1 MNTFGKRFALSSF
14 GESHGVAI
22 GGVIDGMPSNVE
34 INLEFLQNE
43 MSKRKPGGK
52 YATNRKE
59 DDKLRILSGVFEEN
73 GKLFSTGAS
82 IGFVI
87 ENTSQH
93 SKDYEN
99 IKELFRPGHGDFGY
113 FAKWGIRDYRGGGR
127 ASARETA
134 IRVAGGAFAQL
145 LLNHFGIEVK
155 SGVLSVGEI
164 GVGSVPSGSELL
176 GAVDFEN
183 AENSEIF
190 ALLPECEASQKE
202 LIKSCKDSGESV
214 GASVLSVAKGLFA
227 GLGEPMYDK
236 LDSKIAEA
244 MMSINGVKAVEI
256 GAGVA
261 ASKLRGSENNDELLP
276 AGRLRGSENNDELLP
291 AGRGEFGAMKAEFG
305 SNNAGG
311 VLAGISSGADL
322 VVLSHFKPTPSIFSE
337 QRTINKRGEAVK
349 FALVGRHDPCIGVR
363 GSVVA
368 TAMMRLVLADM
379 LLLGASSRL
388 EMLKRA
394 WSFA

>member
-22 GGVIDGMPSNVE
+22 GGVIDGMPAGVE
-34 INLEFLQNE
+34 IDLEFLQNE

-59 DDKLRILSGVFEEN
+59 DDALRILSGVFEEN
-73 GKLFSTGAS
+73 GRLFSTGAS
-82 IGFVI
+82 IGFMI

-113 FAKWGIRDYRGGGR
+113 FAKYGLRDHRGGGR

-134 IRVAGGAFAQL
+134 VRVAGGAFAQL
-145 LLNHFGIEVK
+145 VLREFDIEVA

-164 GVGSVPSGSELL
+164 GFKGEYSELL
-176 GAVDFEN
+176 SAADFEN
-183 AENSEIF
+183 ASSSEIF
-190 ALLPECEASQKE
+190 ALIKERESEQKE
-202 LIKSCKDSGESV
+202 LIKACKDSGESV

-236 LDSKIAEA
+236 LDSTVAAA

-261 ASKLRGSENNDELLP
+261 AS
-276 AGRLRGSENNDELLP
+276 RLRGSENNDELLP
-291 AGRGEFGAMKAEFG
+291 FVGQKGFGAMRAEFG

-322 VVLSHFKPTPSIFSE
+322 VVLSYFKPTPSIFST
-337 QRTINKRGEAVK
+337 QRTINKRGEAVD

>member
-22 GGVIDGMPSNVE
+22 GGVIDGMPAGVE
-34 INLEFLQNE
+34 IDLEFLQNE

-59 DDKLRILSGVFEEN
+59 DDALGILSGVFEEN

-82 IGFVI
+82 IGFMI

-99 IKELFRPGHGDFGY
+99 IKELFRPGHGDFSY
-113 FAKWGIRDYRGGGR
+113 FAKWGIRDHRGGGR

-134 IRVAGGAFAQL
+134 VRVAGGAFAQL
-145 LLNHFGIEVK
+145 LLNHFDIEVK

-164 GVGSVPSGSELL
+164 GFDGSWDELL
-176 GAVDFEN
+176 GKVDFKN

-190 ALLPECEASQKE
+190 ALIPELEEKQKE
-202 LIKSCKDSGESV
+202 LIKVCKDSGESV
-214 GASVLSVAKGLFA
+214 GASVLSVARGVFA

-236 LDSKIAEA
+236 LDSAVAAA

-256 GAGVA
+256 GAGV
-261 ASKLRGSENNDELLP
+261 GS
-276 AGRLRGSENNDELLP
+276 ARLRGSENNDELLP
-291 AGRGEFGAMKAEFG
+291 SGRKGEFGAMRAEFG

-322 VVLSHFKPTPSIFSE
+322 VVLSHFKPTPSIFST
-337 QRTINKRGEAVK
+337 QRTINKRGEMAE

>member
-59 DDKLRILSGVFEEN
+59 DDELRILSGVFEEN

-134 IRVAGGAFAQL
+134 VRVAGGAFAGL

-164 GVGSVPSGSELL
+164 VRAEGGYAELL

-244 MMSINGVKAVEI
+244 MMNINGVKAVEI

-276 AGRLRGSENNDELLP
+276 ASNGG
-291 AGRGEFGAMKAEFG
+291 FGAMRAEFG

>member
-59 DDKLRILSGVFEEN
+59 DDELRILSGVFEEN

-164 GVGSVPSGSELL
+164 GVGSVGESGVSSGSELL

-244 MMSINGVKAVEI
+244 MMNINGVKAVEI

-276 AGRLRGSENNDELLP
+276 AS
-291 AGRGEFGAMKAEFG
+291 RGEFGAMRAEFG

>member
-59 DDKLRILSGVFEEN
+59 DDELRILSGVFEEN

-113 FAKWGIRDYRGGGR
+113 FAKWGIRDHRGGGR

-164 GVGSVPSGSELL
+164 GVGSVGVSSVSSGYAELL

-276 AGRLRGSENNDELLP
+276 ASKGK
-291 AGRGEFGAMKAEFG
+291 FGAMRAEFG

>member
-59 DDKLRILSGVFEEN
+59 DDELRILSGVFEEN

-113 FAKWGIRDYRGGGR
+113 FAKWGIRDHRGGGR

-134 IRVAGGAFAQL
+134 IRVAGGAFAGL

-155 SGVLSVGEI
+155 SGVLSVDEI
-164 GVGSVPSGSELL
+164 GRVEGGYAELL

-183 AENSEIF
+183 ARNSEIF
-190 ALLPECEASQKE
+190 ALLPECEARQKE

-244 MMSINGVKAVEI
+244 MMNINGVKAVEI
-256 GAGVA
+256 GAGAA

-276 AGRLRGSENNDELLP
+276 ASNGG
-291 AGRGEFGAMKAEFG
+291 FGAIRAEFG

>member
-34 INLEFLQNE
+34 INLEFLQAE

-59 DDKLRILSGVFEEN
+59 DDELRILSGVFEEN

-134 IRVAGGAFAQL
+134 VRVAGGAFAQL

-164 GVGSVPSGSELL
+164 GVGSVGESGVSSGYAELL

-183 AENSEIF
+183 ARNSEIF

-256 GAGVA
+256 GAGVV
-261 ASKLRGSENNDELLP
+261 ASKLRGSKNNDEFL
-276 AGRLRGSENNDELLP
+276 A
-291 AGRGEFGAMKAEFG
+291 AGRGEFGAMRAEFG

-337 QRTINKRGEAVK
+337 QKTINKRGEAVK

>member
-113 FAKWGIRDYRGGGR
+113 FAKWGIRDHRGGGR

-164 GVGSVPSGSELL
+164 GRAEGGYAELL

-202 LIKSCKDSGESV
+202 LIKSYKDSGESV

-244 MMSINGVKAVEI
+244 MMNINGVKAVEI

-276 AGRLRGSENNDELLP
+276 ASK
-291 AGRGEFGAMKAEFG
+291 GEFGAMRAEFG

>member
-59 DDKLRILSGVFEEN
+59 DDELRILSGVFEEN

-164 GVGSVPSGSELL
+164 GRAEGGYAELL

-202 LIKSCKDSGESV
+202 LIKSCKNSGESV

-244 MMSINGVKAVEI
+244 MMNINGVKAVEI
-256 GAGVA
+256 GAGVT

-276 AGRLRGSENNDELLP
+276 ASK
-291 AGRGEFGAMKAEFG
+291 GEFGAMRAEFG

>member
-34 INLEFLQNE
+34 INIEFLQNE

-59 DDKLRILSGVFEEN
+59 DDELRILSGVFEEN

-134 IRVAGGAFAQL
+134 VRVAGGAFAQL

-164 GVGSVPSGSELL
+164 GRAEGGYAELL

-244 MMSINGVKAVEI
+244 MMNINGVKAVEI
-256 GAGVA
+256 GAGVT

-276 AGRLRGSENNDELLP
+276 ASNGGFGAMR
-291 AGRGEFGAMKAEFG
+291 AEFGAMRAEFG

>member
-22 GGVIDGMPSNVE
+22 GGVLDGMPSNVE

-59 DDKLRILSGVFEEN
+59 DDELRILSGVFEEN

-155 SGVLSVGEI
+155 SGVLSVDEI
-164 GVGSVPSGSELL
+164 GRVEGGYAELL

-183 AENSEIF
+183 ARNSEIF
-190 ALLPECEASQKE
+190 ALLPECEARQKE

-276 AGRLRGSENNDELLP
+276 ASK
-291 AGRGEFGAMKAEFG
+291 GEFGAMRAEFG

>member
-59 DDKLRILSGVFEEN
+59 DDELRILSGVFEEN

-134 IRVAGGAFAQL
+134 VRVAGGAFAQL

-164 GVGSVPSGSELL
+164 GVGSVGESGVFSGYAELL

-244 MMSINGVKAVEI
+244 MMNINGVKAVEI

-276 AGRLRGSENNDELLP
+276 ASNGG
-291 AGRGEFGAMKAEFG
+291 FGAMRAEFG

>member
-59 DDKLRILSGVFEEN
+59 DDELRILSGVFEEN

-134 IRVAGGAFAQL
+134 VRVAGGAFAQL

-164 GVGSVPSGSELL
+164 GVGSVGESGVSSGSELL

-244 MMSINGVKAVEI
+244 MMNINGVKAVEI

-276 AGRLRGSENNDELLP
+276 AGNG
-291 AGRGEFGAMKAEFG
+291 GFGAMRAEFG

>member
-34 INLEFLQNE
+34 INLEFFQNE

-59 DDKLRILSGVFEEN
+59 DDELRILSGVFEEN

-134 IRVAGGAFAQL
+134 VRVAGGAFAQL

-155 SGVLSVGEI
+155 SGVLNVGEI
-164 GVGSVPSGSELL
+164 GVGSVSSGYAELL

-244 MMSINGVKAVEI
+244 MMNINGVKAVEI
-256 GAGVA
+256 GAGVT

-276 AGRLRGSENNDELLP
+276 ASK
-291 AGRGEFGAMKAEFG
+291 GEFGAMRAEFG

>member
-59 DDKLRILSGVFEEN
+59 DDELRILSGVFEEN

-113 FAKWGIRDYRGGGR
+113 FAKWGIRDHRGGGR

-164 GVGSVPSGSELL
+164 GVGSVGESGVSSGYAELL

-190 ALLPECEASQKE
+190 TLLPECEARQKE

-244 MMSINGVKAVEI
+244 MMNINGVKAVEI

-276 AGRLRGSENNDELLP
+276 AGK
-291 AGRGEFGAMKAEFG
+291 GEFGAMRAEFG

-311 VLAGISSGADL
+311 VLSGISSGADL

>member
-59 DDKLRILSGVFEEN
+59 DDELRILSGVFEEN

-134 IRVAGGAFAQL
+134 VRVAGGAFAGL

-164 GVGSVPSGSELL
+164 GVSSVPSGSELL

-183 AENSEIF
+183 ARNSEIF

-244 MMSINGVKAVEI
+244 MMNINGVKAVEI

-276 AGRLRGSENNDELLP
+276 ASK
-291 AGRGEFGAMKAEFG
+291 GEFGAMKAEFG

>member
-22 GGVIDGMPSNVE
+22 GGVIDGMPAGVE
-34 INLEFLQNE
+34 IDLEFLQDE

-59 DDKLRILSGVFEEN
+59 DDALRILSGVFEEN

-99 IKELFRPGHGDFGY
+99 IKELFRPGHGDFSY
-113 FAKWGIRDYRGGGR
+113 FAKYGVRDHRGGGR

-134 IRVAGGAFAQL
+134 VRVAGGAFAQL
-145 LLNHFGIEVK
+145 LLREFGIEVA

-164 GVGSVPSGSELL
+164 GFKGEYSELL
-176 GAVDFEN
+176 SAADFKN
-183 AENSEIF
+183 ASSSEIF
-190 ALLPECEASQKE
+190 ALIKERESEQKE

-236 LDSKIAEA
+236 LDSAIAGA
-244 MMSINGVKAVEI
+244 MMNINGVKAVEI
-256 GAGVA
+256 GAGASA
-261 ASKLRGSENNDELLP
+261 ARLKGSVNNDEILP
-276 AGRLRGSENNDELLP
+276 SVGKAK
-291 AGRGEFGAMKAEFG
+291 FGAMRADFG

-322 VVLSHFKPTPSIFSE
+322 VVLSHFKPTPSIFS
-337 QRTINKRGEAVK
+337 QQKTINKRGEAVD

-368 TAMMRLVLADM
+368 TAMLRLVLADM

-394 WSFA
+394 WSF

>member
-59 DDKLRILSGVFEEN
+59 DDELRILSGVFEEN

-113 FAKWGIRDYRGGGR
+113 FAKWGIRDHRGGGR

-134 IRVAGGAFAQL
+134 VRVAGGAFAQL

-164 GVGSVPSGSELL
+164 GVGSVGVSSVPSGSELL
-176 GAVDFEN
+176 GAVNFEN

-202 LIKSCKDSGESV
+202 LIKSCKDRGESV

-244 MMSINGVKAVEI
+244 MMNINGVKAVEI

-276 AGRLRGSENNDELLP
+276 ASNGG
-291 AGRGEFGAMKAEFG
+291 FGAMRADFG

>member
-164 GVGSVPSGSELL
+164 GVGSVGESGVSSGYAELL

-244 MMSINGVKAVEI
+244 MMNINGVKAVEI

-276 AGRLRGSENNDELLP
+276 ASK
-291 AGRGEFGAMKAEFG
+291 GEFGAMRAEFG

>member
-59 DDKLRILSGVFEEN
+59 DDELRILSGVFEEN

-113 FAKWGIRDYRGGGR
+113 FAKWGIRDHRGGGR

-134 IRVAGGAFAQL
+134 VRVAGGAFAQL

-164 GVGSVPSGSELL
+164 GVGSVGESGVSSGYAELL

-190 ALLPECEASQKE
+190 TLLPECEARQKE

-244 MMSINGVKAVEI
+244 MMNINGVKAVEI

-276 AGRLRGSENNDELLP
+276 AGK
-291 AGRGEFGAMKAEFG
+291 GEFGAMRAEFG

>member
-59 DDKLRILSGVFEEN
+59 DDELRILSGVFEEN

-134 IRVAGGAFAQL
+134 VRVAGGAFAQL

-164 GVGSVPSGSELL
+164 GRAEGGYAELL

-244 MMSINGVKAVEI
+244 MMNINGVKAVEI

-276 AGRLRGSENNDELLP
+276 ASK
-291 AGRGEFGAMKAEFG
+291 GEFGAMRAEFG